1 MGYIEA
7 NLLADEAVVYKARL
21 HWIIF
26 TKAIALIFLGLIF
39 LLVQPLIAGIIVLI
53 GSGALISP
61 AVDYL
66 TSEFGVTNKRVIVKV
81 GFIRRRTIELLLR
94 HVEAISV
101 DQSVTGRMLDYGSI
115 TLTGTGGVRELFG
128 NLRAPLEF
136 RRRIQGE
143 ASQGEIATPADKR

>member
-1 MGYIEA
+1 MGYVEA
-7 NLLADEAVVYKARL
+7 NLLAGEAVIYKARL

-26 TKAIALIFLGLIF
+26 VKAITLIFLGVVF

-53 GSGALISP
+53 GCGALISP
-61 AVDYL
+61 AIDYL
-66 TSEFGVTNKRVIVKV
+66 TSEFGVTNKRVVIKV
-81 GFIRRRTIELLLR
+81 GFIRRRTLELLLR

-115 TLTGTGGVRELFG
+115 TLTGTGGVKELFA

-143 ASQGEIATPADKR
+143 ASQENVSAADTR